1 MQKAIK
7 IVGIFLAVIVGIAV
21 LLFGILLLKG
31 PSDPVILTKEQTADQ
46 HAEQI
51 ELYADVNLS
60 GFDTV
65 TVTGESITSDFFKDY
80 KVTMI
85 NLWTTNCSPCIA
97 EMPDIAKLYESRPEG
112 SNIISIC
119 VDTVNSKKNIDQ
131 KAVKF
136 ASEVMSDAGANF
148 MTLVPDQVLQEALTN
163 RTTIF
168 PTTIFV
174 DSNGKVVGKPHFG
187 GRTEED
193 YRQAIL
199 DRIALIADE
208 TESKQ

>member
-1 MQKAIK
+1 
-7 IVGIFLAVIVGIAV
+7 
-21 LLFGILLLKG
+21 
-31 PSDPVILTKEQTADQ
+31 
-46 HAEQI
+46 
-51 ELYADVNLS
+51 
-60 GFDTV
+60 
-65 TVTGESITSDFFKDY
+65 
-80 KVTMI
+80 
-85 NLWTTNCSPCIA
+85 
-97 EMPDIAKLYESRPEG
+97 
-112 SNIISIC
+112 
-119 VDTVNSKKNIDQ
+119 
-131 KAVKF
+131 
-136 ASEVMSDAGANF
+136 
-148 MTLVPDQVLQEALTN
+148 MTLLPDQVLQEALTT